1 MYASALPRHSLRSC
15 RMTFPSVV
23 AASLETALSSAAG
36 PDDVYAEKHHR
47 IRRAV
52 REPGAARYE
61 AEGSER
67 RTLGSISVAP
77 DAHWAATLTVPIPG
91 ERVVFIHVERHGPLP
106 ADYSG
111 SEEAA
116 AFSVPVAEVE
126 ALLAV
131 LTEVTAHA
139 RRDGVLPALPR

>member
-1 MYASALPRHSLRSC
+1 MYASALPRHSLRSSG
-15 RMTFPSVV
+15 MTLPPVV
-23 AASLETALSSAAG
+23 AASPEK
-36 PDDVYAEKHHR
+36 VYAENHHR

-61 AEGSER
+61 PEGSER

-91 ERVVFIHVERHGPLP
+91 ERVAFIHVERHGPLP

-111 SEEAA
+111 SEEVA
-116 AFSVPVAEVE
+116 AFSVPVTEIE

-131 LTEVTAHA
+131 LSGVAAHA
-139 RRDGVLPALPR
+139 RRDGGLPSLPQ